1 MSKRVVVDPITRIEG
16 HLRIEVVVDDNN
28 VVQEA
33 YSGSTLWRGI
43 ETILRGRDP
52 RDAGFMTQRICGVCT
67 FSHYKAG
74 IVAVEN
80 ALGITPP
87 LNALL
92 TRTLM
97 SNALFLHDHIVHFYH
112 LHALDWVDIVSALSA
127 NPKAASQEAF
137 KFCDYPFACGEDQ
150 LKLVQDRVK
159 KFVEKGNLG
168 PFANAY
174 YGHPTYHLT
183 PEQNLIALSHYLECL
198 RIQRVAA
205 QAMAIFGG
213 KNPHPQSLTVGGVT
227 CVMDILNPS
236 RLGEYMVKFQEVADF
251 VNRAYYPDLLMAGG
265 AYAKEPSVLGDV
277 GVANL
282 FTYKEFQYSANEFLC
297 DGGIVLNGDL
307 SKIHDIDESKITEE
321 ATHSWYKNDAPLHP
335 YDGEQEPNYTGFV
348 DGENIDGKGEVVT
361 TKVFDTKGKYSWIKA
376 PRYNGM
382 PMQVGPLAN
391 IVVNFAKGNKF
402 VVPVVEK
409 FLKDTGLP
417 LEAVLSTL
425 GRTATRMIEAKVI
438 ADNGLLA
445 FNNLIANIKSGDTQ
459 TCAKYF
465 IDKDKE
471 YRGRYM
477 GHVPRGVLSHWCRI
491 KNGVIKNWQAVVPS
505 TWNASPKDSKGQMAT
520 YEACLVGMK
529 IADLKQPLE
538 IIRKIHSY
546 DPCIACAV
554 HVMDT
559 KGNDISEYKINPNIV
574 C

>member
-127 NPKAASQEAF
+127 DPKAASQEAF

-282 FTYKEFQYSANEFLC
+282 FTYKEFQYSANEFLF
-297 DGGIVLNGDL
+297 DSGIVLNGDL

-348 DGENIDGKGEVVT
+348 DGENIDGKGEIVT

-445 FNNLIANIKSGDTQ
+445 FNNLIANIKTGDTQ
-459 TCAKYF
+459 TCAKYV

-491 KNGVIKNWQAVVPS
+491 KNGVIENWQAVVPS

>member
-67 FSHYKAG
+67 FSHYRAG

-127 NPKAASQEAF
+127 DPKAASQEAF

-150 LKLVQDRVK
+150 LKLVQDRVR

-227 CVMDILNPS
+227 CVMDILSPA
-236 RLGEYMVKFQEVADF
+236 RLGEYMVKFQEVAEF

-265 AYAKEPSVLGDV
+265 AYAKEPSVLSDV

-282 FTYKEFQYSANEFLC
+282 FTYKEFQYSANEFLF
-297 DGGIVLNGDL
+297 DSGIVLNGDL

-348 DGENIDGKGEVVT
+348 DGENIDGKGEIVT

-376 PRYNGM
+376 PRYDGM

-465 IDKDKE
+465 IDKNKE

-491 KNGVIKNWQAVVPS
+491 KNGVIENWQAVVPS

>member
-67 FSHYKAG
+67 FSHYRAG

-127 NPKAASQEAF
+127 DPKAASQEAF

-282 FTYKEFQYSANEFLC
+282 FTYKEFQYSANEFLF
-297 DGGIVLNGDL
+297 DSGIVLNGDL
-307 SKIHDIDESKITEE
+307 SKIHDIDESEITEE

-491 KNGVIKNWQAVVPS
+491 KNGVIENWQAVVPS

>member
-67 FSHYKAG
+67 FSHYRAG

-97 SNALFLHDHIVHFYH
+97 NNTLFLHDHIVHFYH

-127 NPKAASQEAF
+127 DPKAASQEAF

-227 CVMDILNPS
+227 CVMDILSPA
-236 RLGEYMVKFQEVADF
+236 RLGEYMVKFQEVAEF

-265 AYAKEPSVLGDV
+265 AYAKEPSVLSDV

-282 FTYKEFQYSANEFLC
+282 FTYKEFQYSANEFLF
-297 DGGIVLNGDL
+297 DSGIVLNGDL
-307 SKIHDIDESKITEE
+307 SKIHDLDESKITEE

-376 PRYNGM
+376 PRYDGM

-445 FNNLIANIKSGDTQ
+445 FNNLIANIKTGDTQ
-459 TCAKYF
+459 TCAKYV

-491 KNGVIKNWQAVVPS
+491 KNGVIENWQAVVPS

>member
-67 FSHYKAG
+67 FSHYRAG

-127 NPKAASQEAF
+127 DPKAASQEAF

-282 FTYKEFQYSANEFLC
+282 FTYKEFQYSANEFLF
-297 DGGIVLNGDL
+297 DSGIVLNGDL
-307 SKIHDIDESKITEE
+307 SKIHDLDESKITEE

-491 KNGVIKNWQAVVPS
+491 KNGVIENWQAVVPS

>member
-1 MSKRVVVDPITRIEG
+1 
-16 HLRIEVVVDDNN
+16 
-28 VVQEA
+28 
-33 YSGSTLWRGI
+33 
-43 ETILRGRDP
+43 
-52 RDAGFMTQRICGVCT
+52 
-67 FSHYKAG
+67 
-74 IVAVEN
+74 
-80 ALGITPP
+80 
-87 LNALL
+87 
-92 TRTLM
+92 
-97 SNALFLHDHIVHFYH
+97 
-112 LHALDWVDIVSALSA
+112 
-127 NPKAASQEAF
+127 
-137 KFCDYPFACGEDQ
+137 
-150 LKLVQDRVK
+150 
-159 KFVEKGNLG
+159 
-168 PFANAY
+168 
-174 YGHPTYHLT
+174 
-183 PEQNLIALSHYLECL
+183 
-198 RIQRVAA
+198 
-205 QAMAIFGG
+205 
-213 KNPHPQSLTVGGVT
+213 
-227 CVMDILNPS
+227 
-236 RLGEYMVKFQEVADF
+236 
-251 VNRAYYPDLLMAGG
+251 
-265 AYAKEPSVLGDV
+265 
-277 GVANL
+277 
-282 FTYKEFQYSANEFLC
+282 
-297 DGGIVLNGDL
+297 
-307 SKIHDIDESKITEE
+307 
-321 ATHSWYKNDAPLHP
+321 
-335 YDGEQEPNYTGFV
+335 
-348 DGENIDGKGEVVT
+348 
-361 TKVFDTKGKYSWIKA
+361 
-376 PRYNGM
+376 M

-445 FNNLIANIKSGDTQ
+445 FNNLIANIKTGDTQ
-459 TCAKYF
+459 TCAKYV

-491 KNGVIKNWQAVVPS
+491 KNGVIENWQAVVPS

>member
-282 FTYKEFQYSANEFLC
+282 FTYKEFQYSANEFLF
-297 DGGIVLNGDL
+297 DSGIVLNGDL

-465 IDKDKE
+465 IDKNKE

-491 KNGVIKNWQAVVPS
+491 KNGVIENWQAVVPS

>member
-67 FSHYKAG
+67 FSHYRAG

-97 SNALFLHDHIVHFYH
+97 NNALFLHDHIVHFYH

-127 NPKAASQEAF
+127 DPKAASQEAF

-282 FTYKEFQYSANEFLC
+282 FTYKEFQYSANEFLF
-297 DGGIVLNGDL
+297 DSGIVLNGDL

-348 DGENIDGKGEVVT
+348 DGENIDGKGEIVT

-465 IDKDKE
+465 IDKNKE

-559 KGNDISEYKINPNIV
+559 KGNNISEYKINPNIV

>member
-1 MSKRVVVDPITRIEG
+1 
-16 HLRIEVVVDDNN
+16 
-28 VVQEA
+28 
-33 YSGSTLWRGI
+33 
-43 ETILRGRDP
+43 
-52 RDAGFMTQRICGVCT
+52 
-67 FSHYKAG
+67 
-74 IVAVEN
+74 
-80 ALGITPP
+80 
-87 LNALL
+87 
-92 TRTLM
+92 
-97 SNALFLHDHIVHFYH
+97 
-112 LHALDWVDIVSALSA
+112 
-127 NPKAASQEAF
+127 
-137 KFCDYPFACGEDQ
+137 
-150 LKLVQDRVK
+150 
-159 KFVEKGNLG
+159 
-168 PFANAY
+168 
-174 YGHPTYHLT
+174 
-183 PEQNLIALSHYLECL
+183 
-198 RIQRVAA
+198 
-205 QAMAIFGG
+205 
-213 KNPHPQSLTVGGVT
+213 
-227 CVMDILNPS
+227 
-236 RLGEYMVKFQEVADF
+236 
-251 VNRAYYPDLLMAGG
+251 
-265 AYAKEPSVLGDV
+265 
-277 GVANL
+277 
-282 FTYKEFQYSANEFLC
+282 
-297 DGGIVLNGDL
+297 
-307 SKIHDIDESKITEE
+307 
-321 ATHSWYKNDAPLHP
+321 
-335 YDGEQEPNYTGFV
+335 
-348 DGENIDGKGEVVT
+348 
-361 TKVFDTKGKYSWIKA
+361 
-376 PRYNGM
+376 M

-491 KNGVIKNWQAVVPS
+491 KNGVIENWQAVVPS